1 MKFNKIKYL
10 DRKTGEIL
18 VEDVPGEGFLKFLYY
33 NPFGQLPLN
42 AIVRKKFLSEMYGK
56 KMNSTKSIEKIKPF
70 VENYK
75 INMKESLKSIEEFKS
90 FNDFFIRKLKDNA
103 RPIDSSENSLVSPAD
118 GKILA
123 FENLNILQ
131 NFFVKGDE
139 FTLNEY
145 LKDKTLAEKYKD
157 GTFLIIRLAPVDY
170 HRFHFPASGTISS
183 SKEIDGYYYSVS
195 PYAIRRNFRIFC
207 ENKREYSILS
217 TEKFGDILLSEIGAT
232 MVGTILQT
240 YTPNTFVKKGEEKGY
255 FLFGGSSCI
264 LLFEKNKI
272 KIDSDILENSKNG
285 IETKIFMGEKIGE
298 AI

>member
-42 AIVRKKFLSEMYGK
+42 AIVRKKFLSEIYGK

-103 RPIDSSENSLVSPAD
+103 RPIDSSEDSLVSPAD

-139 FTLNEY
+139 FTLKEY
-145 LKDKTLAEKYKD
+145 LKDETLAEKYKD

>member
-42 AIVRKKFLSEMYGK
+42 AIVRKKFLSEIYGK

-103 RPIDSSENSLVSPAD
+103 RPIDSSEDSLVSPAD

-139 FTLNEY
+139 FTLKEY
-145 LKDKTLAEKYKD
+145 LKDETLAEKYKD

-170 HRFHFPASGTISS
+170 HRFHFPASGTISP

>member
-42 AIVRKKFLSEMYGK
+42 AIVRKKFLSEIYGK

-103 RPIDSSENSLVSPAD
+103 RPIDFSEDSLVSPAD

-139 FTLNEY
+139 FTLKEY
-145 LKDKTLAEKYKD
+145 LKDETLAEKYKD

>member
-90 FNDFFIRKLKDNA
+90 FNDFFIRKLKNNA

-240 YTPNTFVKKGEEKGY
+240 YTPNIFVKKGEEKGY